1 MKTPIRIALLS
12 TVLLCL
18 LTVALPASG
27 AAKERTGPDSFLPWR
42 AYTVDDL
49 VAQVEN
55 DDVVRQRLAKHFH
68 LSQAELVSYLRDNVK
83 VVTFS
88 ESGWKPVYG
97 ADRTGRVYRARD
109 YFHRGGKVFG
119 TADGKPVLKYACGN
133 PLVTTLPPAPRKKP
147 VPVARPRVE
156 MRQPLTQAPQPYS
169 EVVETPIAPTVEV
182 PTPIPV
188 QSPEEY
194 VLVAA
199 APVAAVIEVPPAAL
213 VTSPPG
219 GVPLWPLAAGFIP
232 FLDHHHGQP
241 PPPVVPEPTSLL
253 LLATGLVL
261 VGGVLL
267 RRRR

>member
-12 TVLLCL
+12 TALLCL
-18 LTVALPASG
+18 LMVALPASG

-49 VAQVEN
+49 VAQVEK

-68 LSQAELVSYLRDNVK
+68 VSQAELVSYLRDNVK

-97 ADRTGRVYRARD
+97 VDRTGRIYRARD

-119 TADGKPVLKYACGN
+119 TADGQPVLKYACGN
-133 PLVTTLPPAPRKKP
+133 PLVTALPPAPRKKP

-156 MRQPLTQAPQPYS
+156 MRQPQLYS
-169 EVVETPIAPTVEV
+169 EVVETPVAPTVEV
-182 PTPIPV
+182 PAPIPV

-199 APVAAVIEVPPAAL
+199 APVAPLIEVPPAAL

-241 PPPVVPEPTSLL
+241 PPPVIPEPTSLL
-253 LLATGLVL
+253 LFATGLVL